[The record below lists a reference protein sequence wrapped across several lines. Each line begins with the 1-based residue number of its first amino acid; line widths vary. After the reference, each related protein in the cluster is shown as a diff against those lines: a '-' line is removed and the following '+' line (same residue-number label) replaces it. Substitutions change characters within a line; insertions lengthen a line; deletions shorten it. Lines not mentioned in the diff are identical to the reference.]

1 MTGVLVSGVAM
12 AIWPQPEFTT
22 AVPAPATTSTPTST
36 PVASSGSPRMS
47 GDVPSG
53 SAPARSAAAKGFTKA
68 PVVKQGQPTLQPS
81 TTATTAPVIGHRYT
95 TTGLNVR
102 TAASADSKVITVL
115 ASGAKVSLT
124 NGSVS
129 GWTAILHNGDRRWVR
144 SQYLSTTKPSV
155 AATSSSSSPSLIPG
169 RVVNA
174 KTYGALCDGSHDDR
188 PAIVRA
194 LGYLSS
200 KGGGTLTIPAGNC
213 RFLQT
218 GTSGVTGVGANISI
232 RGTGASTSRLM
243 LACDSRDSYREMFR
257 ISGGN
262 VSIENVSLVRS
273 TACAGVMIAL
283 RPYTGFTLRNV
294 IMDGQYQLGGGGMHA
309 LIQPHLSSGTYKN
322 ISLIGTTIKNFP
334 GYGLLQPNSA
344 TTATDGIFVD
354 GCTFSGNGSD
364 DLEFNAPN
372 GSMINVT
379 VKNSK
384 FLNNRHVGS
393 GAGFA
398 IGMANVENVMLS
410 NNLFD
415 GYNIEPIHIEN
426 HSSNVTVQDSS
437 FKRSFLE
444 SRSWASHVNAMSGV
458 QNVTIRRNTFD
469 TSANTHS
476 INVIFVGAGGAG
488 APEPHN
494 VKILSNK
501 FLLRPLSKMA
511 YYSGISGVTIT
522 GNTVTNIP

>member
-12 AIWPQPEFTT
+12 ALWPQPEFTT
-22 AVPAPATTSTPTST
+22 AVPAPVTTSTPTST
-36 PVASSGSPRMS
+36 PVPSGSESPRMRED
-47 GDVPSG
+47 GPSG
-53 SAPARSAAAKGFTKA
+53 SAPARLAAAKGFTKA
-68 PVVKQGQPTLQPS
+68 PVVKQGQPTLRPS
-81 TTATTAPVIGHRYT
+81 TTATTAPMIGHRYA

-102 TAASADSKVITVL
+102 TAASVDSKVITVL
-115 ASGAKVSLT
+115 PSGAKVSLT

-169 RVVNA
+169 RLVVNA

-200 KGGGTLTIPAGNC
+200 KGGGILTIPAGNC

-218 GTSGVTGVGANISI
+218 GTLTGVDANISI
-232 RGTGASTSRLM
+232 RGAGASNSRLM
-243 LACDSRDSYREMFR
+243 LACDSPDSYHEMFR
-257 ISGGN
+257 INGGN
-262 VSIENVSLVRS
+262 VSIEDISLVRS

-294 IMDGQYQLGGGGMHA
+294 IMDGQYQLGGGEMHA
-309 LIQPHLSSGTYKN
+309 LIQPKLSSGTYKN

-334 GYGLLQPNSA
+334 GYGLLQPNTA
-344 TTATDGIFVD
+344 TSATDGILVD

-372 GSMINVT
+372 GSMTNVT

-398 IGMANVENVMLS
+398 IGMANVDNVILS

-415 GYNIEPIHIEN
+415 GYNIEPIHIED
-426 HSSNVTVQDSS
+426 HSSNVTVQDST

-444 SRSWASHVNAMSGV
+444 SHSWASHINAMSGV
-458 QNVTIRRNTFD
+458 QNITIRRNTFD

-476 INVIFVGAGGAG
+476 INAIFVGAGGADF
-488 APEPHN
+488 PEPYN
-494 VKILSNK
+494 VKILGNR

-522 GNTVTNIP
+522 GNTVRKIP

>member
-1 MTGVLVSGVAM
+1 M
-12 AIWPQPEFTT
+12 
-22 AVPAPATTSTPTST
+22 
-36 PVASSGSPRMS
+36 
-47 GDVPSG
+47 
-53 SAPARSAAAKGFTKA
+53 AKGFRKA

-95 TTGLNVR
+95 TTALNVR
-102 TAASADSKVITVL
+102 TAASPDSKVITVL

-155 AATSSSSSPSLIPG
+155 AAPTSSSSSPSLISGP
-169 RVVNA
+169 VVNA

-188 PAIVRA
+188 PAIARA

-200 KGGGTLTIPAGNC
+200 KGGGILTIPAGNC
-213 RFLQT
+213 RYLQT
-218 GTSGVTGVGANISI
+218 GTSVTGVGANISI
-232 RGTGASTSRLM
+232 RGTGASTSRLK
-243 LACDSRDSYREMFR
+243 LACDSGDSYHEMFR
-257 ISGGN
+257 INGGN

-309 LIQPHLSSGTYKN
+309 LIQPELSSGTYKN
-322 ISLIGTTIKNFP
+322 ISLIGSTIKNFP

-344 TTATDGIFVD
+344 TTATDGILVD

-398 IGMANVENVMLS
+398 IGLASVDNVTLS

-426 HSSNVTVQDSS
+426 HSSNVTVQDST

-444 SRSWASHVNAMSGV
+444 SHSWASHINAMSGV
-458 QNVTIRRNTFD
+458 HNVTIRRNTFD
-469 TSANTHS
+469 TSANTYS
-476 INVIFVGAGGAG
+476 INAIFVGAGGSSF
-488 APEPHN
+488 PEPYN
-494 VKILSNK
+494 VRILSNK
-501 FLLRPLSKMA
+501 FLLRPLAKMA
-511 YYSGISGVTIT
+511 YYSGISGVTVT
-522 GNTVTNIP
+522 GNSVTKIP